1 MHDSSWARVDRYWA
15 EELGLASVAAELP
28 PVSCRA
34 QSRFRGV
41 QVFHI
46 RDAVVI
52 AAPPG
57 QVERVRHAI
66 AGRTP
71 GEVFSTDWLAN
82 LFGGD
87 AERILGPAALHYADA
102 TTFRFAA
109 QATSRALVESDL
121 RAYHNFLNRAAPAD
135 LEESGIPT
143 EVVDVYGAF
152 AGDALCGV
160 AHLEEWRSV
169 IAQIGVVTDPAH
181 RRRGFAKQTVSALAR
196 DALDRGLILQW
207 RALVSNGSS
216 IALARAMGFE
226 GYASTIFVRL
236 RGS

>member
-15 EELGLASVAAELP
+15 DELGLASVAAELP

-41 QVFHI
+41 QVFRI
-46 RDAVVI
+46 RDVVVI

-57 QVERVRHAI
+57 RVDGVRDAI
-66 AGRTP
+66 AGRAP
-71 GEVFSTDWLAN
+71 DAVFTTEWLAGV
-82 LFGGD
+82 FGSD

-102 TTFRFAA
+102 TTFRFVPG
-109 QATSRALVESDL
+109 ATARALSESDSG
-121 RAYHNFLNRAAPAD
+121 AYRDFVTRVPPAEV
-135 LEESGIPT
+135 EESGIPA
-143 EVVDVYGAF
+143 EVHHVYGVF
-152 AGDALCGV
+152 VGDALCGV

-181 RRRGFAKQTVSALAR
+181 RRRGFAKEAVSALAR
-196 DALDRGLILQW
+196 DALARGLVLQW
-207 RALVSNGSS
+207 RALVSNEGS

-226 GYASTIFVRL
+226 YYASTIFVRL
-236 RGS
+236 GEP